1 MGNPYKSVYIKGK
14 VVGFDYENSE
24 AHIDKLAK
32 KYLVKDKYPWR
43 SGERRVIIKVEP
55 IKIVG

>member
-1 MGNPYKSVYIKGK
+1 